1 MDNRPKFTADNVF
14 VVSDPY
20 LKLMDG
26 ETDKCVGY
34 MPKESTD
41 NLFEIVGVMAKAGE
55 ANWVRSWF
63 DAEKGRHFISLSWQD
78 VKEREA
84 FAKAFG
90 EVPEAE
96 RRGVVRDAECEAL
109 DGKIAEDMNGKREKA
124 EAGRRARRE
133 AWFAEEANAEAVK
146 RVSMINAT
154 VVRDENTGAMRG
166 DPEEVQFIENIIR
179 FMSKTDQPDVREFLG
194 HDDEGRF
201 WIAYGFRLE
210 TLKKE
215 FERRVNCNE
224 KKPEGISLAHEG
236 EMWEEL
242 VMGVVKKNA
251 GKKAL
256 EASESAVDAGGCSDT
271 AEAAEAAEEAPD
283 AVLDPTE
290 EFQAA
295 DAAEGDAGKAE

>member
-1 MDNRPKFTADNVF
+1 MTRPKFTESNVF

-41 NLFEIVGVMAKAGE
+41 NLFEIVGVMAKSVPAD
-55 ANWVRSWF
+55 WVRSWF

-84 FAKAFG
+84 FAKAFA
-90 EVPEAE
+90 EVPEDE

-109 DGKIAEDMNGKREKA
+109 DGKIAEDMNEKRRKA
-124 EAGRRARRE
+124 DEGRAARRK
-133 AWFAEEANAEAVK
+133 AWFADVANAEAVK
-146 RVSMINAT
+146 RVSMLNAT
-154 VVRDENTGAMRG
+154 VVIDENTGEMRG
-166 DPEEVQFIENIIR
+166 DPEEVEFIESVIR
-179 FMSKTDQPDVREFLG
+179 FMNKSDQPEDRVFLG
-194 HDDEGRF
+194 RDDEGRF
-201 WIAYGFRLE
+201 WIAYSFRLE
-210 TLKKE
+210 TLKRE
-215 FERRVNCNE
+215 FERRVNSNA
-224 KKPEGISLAHEG
+224 KKPEGICFAHEG

-251 GKKAL
+251 ERKEKADALKKQV
-256 EASESAVDAGGCSDT
+256 EAKEPDSAGG
-271 AEAAEAAEEAPD
+271 EVFAPVD
-283 AVLDPTE
+283 EPAVDPTE

-295 DAAEGDAGKAE
+295 DADAGKAE